1 MVKEMGI
8 VKYRRAFFGALS
20 SHSSIDSIVNEETYI
35 KLFVIIFVLFNVVK
49 KFKNHLRLAGF
60 RTEERTDSP
69 RALPGWDGGGY
80 SAGVAALGD
89 RAALPDDGAGTAC
102 RR

>member
-20 SHSSIDSIVNEETYI
+20 SHSSIDSVVNEEIYI
-35 KLFVIIFVLFNVVK
+35 KLFVILFVLVNVGK

-60 RTEERTDSP
+60 
-69 RALPGWDGGGY
+69 
-80 SAGVAALGD
+80 
-89 RAALPDDGAGTAC
+89 DDDNAFVESLFKTAKYRPEFPARGFGTLEDA
-102 RR
+102 RLWGTLS